1 MRATRDAASRTDR
14 GAAGGDGREPEY
26 SRAFS
31 RSRAIPAMPELPE
44 VEAIRRRIRPL
55 LAGARIERCQV
66 DRRDVVRATDGA
78 RTGRLDRSGLGADR
92 TIETID
98 RRGKQLVIRFADDG
112 GLVIR
117 LGMSG
122 RLDLHPAG
130 TRRPTPAHR
139 HVRWTIE
146 SARHG
151 RLRLEFI
158 DPRRFGGVHLARDR
172 ADLESRLLGGLGP
185 EGVTVTGRDLHDR
198 LGRTRRAVKVAL
210 LDQAVV
216 AGVGNIYADESLHA
230 AGLHPG
236 RPGDSIAPA
245 EADRLA
251 EAIREV
257 LAQAIEAGGSTIR
270 DHRLPDGSSGDYA
283 ARLAVYGR
291 GGAPCPTCGTILEE
305 DRFAM
310 RTTTWCPTCQHVER
324 RTISP

>member
-1 MRATRDAASRTDR
+1 MKATRAAASRTDR
-14 GAAGGDGREPEY
+14 GAVGGDGREPEY
-26 SRAFS
+26 SRAFT

-44 VEAIRRRIRPL
+44 VEAIRRRIRPSL
-55 LAGARIERCQV
+55 DGARIERCQV
-66 DRRDVVRATDGA
+66 DRRDVVRACDGA
-78 RTGRLDRSGLGADR
+78 RAGRFDRSGLGVGR
-92 TIETID
+92 TIDTVD
-98 RRGKQLVIRFADDG
+98 RRGKQLVIRFGDDG

-122 RLDLHPAG
+122 RLDLHPAD

-139 HVRWTIE
+139 HVLWTVE
-146 SARHG
+146 SAHHG

-185 EGVTVTGRDLHDR
+185 EGVTVTGRDLRDR
-198 LGRTRRAVKVAL
+198 LHRTRRAVKVAL

-230 AGLHPG
+230 AGIHPA
-236 RPGDSIAPA
+236 RPGDSIAA
-245 EADRLA
+245 VEADRLA

-270 DHRLPDGSSGDYA
+270 DHRLPDGSAGDYA

-291 GGAPCPTCGTILEE
+291 GGDPCPRCGTILAEC
-305 DRFAM
+305 RLSM
-310 RTTTWCPTCQHVER
+310 RTTTWCPTCQHAEAATPGR
-324 RTISP
+324 